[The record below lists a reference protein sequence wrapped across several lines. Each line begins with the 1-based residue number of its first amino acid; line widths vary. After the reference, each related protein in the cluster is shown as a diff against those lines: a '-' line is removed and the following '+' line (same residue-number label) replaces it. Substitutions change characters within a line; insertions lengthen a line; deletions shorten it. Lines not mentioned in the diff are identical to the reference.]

1 MSINLKNTL
10 IYISIIGILLFGIL
24 PISYAKNSNS
34 IPVYRFVFSHLNT
47 IVKKA
52 ESTFYAFKQIPDE
65 PTSSSSEETEDLE
78 NLQEE
83 FQDNNLLYFNS
94 SIVFNHLDNEIKV
107 QLDNLMYSIQQTPK
121 VSLFILFHSW
131 KSHQA

>member
-1 MSINLKNTL
+1 MSKFLKNII
-10 IYISIIGILLFGIL
+10 IYISIVGVLLFGIL
-24 PISYAKNSNS
+24 PISYAKNCKSTS
-34 IPVYRFVFSHLNT
+34 LISVGTTSKST

-52 ESTFYAFKQIPDE
+52 VCAFYALKQIPDE

-78 NLQEE
+78 NVQEE
-83 FQDNNLLYFNS
+83 FQDNCLLYFNS
-94 SIVFNHLDNEIKV
+94 SIVLNHLENEIKV
-107 QLDNLMYSIQQTPK
+107 QLNNLTYSIQQTPK